1 MDAARTWFV
10 IAALIELVLWAIVAL
25 RPVPEP
31 AGKVLRYG
39 RKMRWFG
46 LAAAFLIPMLLI
58 TMMLA
63 SPQTGWLKLFG
74 ANLLVMGLIAG
85 VPLLETQKTRIAVT
99 DAGVVGY
106 SPWRR
111 PRDFAW
117 SDIQGVTYSV
127 VDHCL
132 ILHGTGRRTI
142 RASLFLVNIGE
153 LTRAIKEKVPAD
165 RYASAI
171 RRFK

>member
-1 MDAARTWFV
+1 MEAARTLFV

-25 RPVPEP
+25 KPAPEP
-31 AGKVLRYG
+31 AGKAVLRYG
-39 RKMRWFG
+39 RKLRWFG
-46 LAAAFLIPMLLI
+46 LAVAFLIPMLLI
-58 TMMLA
+58 AFVLLIPAPPLGRSVT
-63 SPQTGWLKLFG
+63 
-74 ANLLVMGLIAG
+74 LLVLGLIGG
-85 VPLLETQKTRIAVT
+85 VLLLETQKTRIAVT

-111 PRDFAW
+111 LRDFAW

-142 RASLFLVNIGE
+142 RASLFLVNIGD
-153 LTRAIKEKVPAD
+153 LTRAIKEKLPAD

-171 RRFK
+171 RRLK